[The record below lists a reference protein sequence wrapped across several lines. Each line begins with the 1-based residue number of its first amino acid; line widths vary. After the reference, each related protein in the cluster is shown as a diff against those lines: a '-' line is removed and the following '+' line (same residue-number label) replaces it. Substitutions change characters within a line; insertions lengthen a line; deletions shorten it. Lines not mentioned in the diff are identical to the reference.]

1 VLKKEKRL
9 RFYLHRLLKRWRRMA
24 KVFHRLMKVDE
35 ALELVKKHLKP
46 LSLESE
52 YVPLTEA
59 LGRVLAESIV
69 SSLDYPPFDRATVDG
84 YAVDSA
90 SLMYADEENPVKLR
104 VLGEVKVGVLPELEV
119 RLGEAAEIHTGA
131 PIPKGADS
139 VVMSEYTKRVGDYVL
154 VYRPTYPGENI
165 AQTGADL
172 MAGETIL
179 RRGVVLTSREIGA
192 LAAIG
197 FNKVPVYRKV
207 KVAIVSTGSEVQP
220 PGSALKPGKIY
231 DVNSFTIFCMLKEL
245 GCQPDIL
252 GIYPDDFEVLSEV
265 IGRALE
271 SYDVVISSG
280 STSAGFGDV
289 IYRVFNSL
297 GKPGVLV
304 HGLLI
309 RPGKPTVAAVING
322 KLALGLPGFPASA
335 MIAFHVFARPL
346 IAYLTGLPVESPVK
360 VKAVL
365 PFRIKT
371 GGGVRTIIPVSL
383 TLNSNGFFSAYPVV
397 EESGAIWRLA
407 LSDGF
412 IECPEE
418 RDFLDEDEEVYVT
431 LFSKAIKPADLV
443 FIGSHCLGLDVLFD
457 YLREQLTMKVVNVG
471 SLGGLLAVKRGEAD
485 VAGIHLLDP
494 ETLQYNIPF
503 IERYGLKDRAVLVRG
518 YARMQGFI
526 VRPGNPKKIKDF
538 KDFFREDV
546 TIINR
551 NKGSGTRVVIDEGLQ
566 KISESLGLKFEEAV
580 KRIKGY
586 TFEAKTHS
594 AVASAVAHGKCDV
607 GIGIEAVAHIY
618 GLDFIPIAEEFYDF
632 VILKDRLQKN
642 SVKIFLETLSSDVF
656 KKALTEKLRGYRLL
670 RETGSIIYG

>member
-1 VLKKEKRL
+1 
-9 RFYLHRLLKRWRRMA
+9 MG
-24 KVFHRLMKVDE
+24 VDE
-35 ALELVKKHLKP
+35 AVELVKKHLKP
-46 LSLESE
+46 LPLELE

-59 LGRVLAESIV
+59 VGRILAESIA
-69 SSLDYPPFDRATVDG
+69 SSIDYPPFDRATVDG
-84 YAVDSA
+84 YAVNSV
-90 SLMYADEENPVKLR
+90 SIMNADEENPVKLR
-104 VLGEVKVGVLPELEV
+104 VVGEVKVGGLPELEV
-119 RLGEAAEIHTGA
+119 KLGEAAEIHTGA

-139 VVMSEYTKRVGDYVL
+139 VVMSEYTKRVGEYVL
-154 VYRPTYPGENI
+154 VYRSTYPSENI

-172 MAGETIL
+172 MVGETML
-179 RRGVVLTSREIGA
+179 RKGVVLTSREIGA

-197 FNKVPVYRKV
+197 LNRVPVYRKV
-207 KVAIVSTGSEVQP
+207 KVAIISTGDEVQP
-220 PGSALKPGKIY
+220 PGSMLKPGKIY

-252 GIYPDDFEVLSEV
+252 GIYPDDFEALREAV
-265 IGRALE
+265 GKALE
-271 SYDVVISSG
+271 NYDVVISSG

-304 HGLLI
+304 HGLLM
-309 RPGKPTVAAVING
+309 RPGKPTVAAVIDG
-322 KLALGLPGFPASA
+322 KLALGLPGFPVSA

-346 IAYLTGLPVESPVK
+346 ITHLTGLPVESPVK
-360 VKAVL
+360 VKAIL
-365 PFRIKT
+365 PFRVKT
-371 GGGVRTIIPVSL
+371 GGGVKTIIPVSL
-383 TLNSNGFFSAYPVV
+383 TSNPLGFFSAYPVV

-418 RDFLDEDEEVYVT
+418 RDFLDEDEEIYVT

-457 YLREQLTMKVVNVG
+457 DLREQLTMKIVNVG

-503 IERYGLKDRAVLVRG
+503 IKRYELEGRAVLFRG
-518 YARMQGFI
+518 YARTQGFI
-526 VRPGNPKKIKDF
+526 VKPGNPKKIESF
-538 KDFFREDV
+538 GDFFREDV
-546 TIINR
+546 TIVNR
-551 NKGSGTRVVIDEGLQ
+551 NRGSGTRVVIDEGLRRA
-566 KISESLGLKFEEAV
+566 SESLGLKFEEAV
-580 KRIKGY
+580 KKIKGY

-607 GIGIEAVAHIY
+607 GVGIEAVAHMY

-632 VILKDRLQKN
+632 VVLRDRLQKN
-642 SVKIFLETLSSDVF
+642 SVKIFLETLSSDAF
-656 KKALTEKLRGYRLL
+656 KKALTEKLKGYKPL
-670 RETGSIIYG
+670 RETGSAVYG